1 MNVYFVQF
9 FLATSEL
16 TPKMNLTGRSN
27 VVNARDTI
35 FVSCTVSNVSLV
47 EPYPRWSRVVDGES
61 TVLAE
66 NGSLIE
72 RYLEIS
78 KYQMYVTSSLSY
90 SGLATSRNITSNLY
104 IHSKLIMYSNSMIY

>member
-1 MNVYFVQF
+1 
-9 FLATSEL
+9 
-16 TPKMNLTGRSN
+16 MNLTGRSN
-27 VVNARDTI
+27 VINTRDTI
-35 FVSCTVSNVSLV
+35 FVSCTISNVSLV
-47 EPYPRWSRVVDGES
+47 EPYPIWSRIVDGES

-104 IHSKLIMYSNSMIY
+104 IHSKLIKGPCIVIL